1 MNVTTKVFSARPSNF
16 DMVHLFISYSHVII
30 KQVFARTEKMS
41 GLIHYLDGHQI
52 KVNNGFFHKLRFFL
66 QTFELTIFYLIDREF
81 FVLQNPNVI

>member
-1 MNVTTKVFSARPSNF
+1 MNATTKVFSARPSNF

-52 KVNNGFFHKLRFFL
+52 KVNKWFL
-66 QTFELTIFYLIDREF
+66 SQITFLFKVRTF
-81 FVLQNPNVI
+81 